1 MAKYLAM
8 RIKAGKLDYDTV
20 IERYPQYKDAI
31 DEILSGEGSNNGG
44 NN

>member
-20 IERYPQYKDAI
+20 VEKYPQYKAAI
-31 DEILSGEGSNNGG
+31 DEILGKEDGG
-44 NN
+44 NGDHD